1 MPLSTN
7 TNTMNKNMRYTE
19 EWFDEE
25 SNLSFDWEDFKA
37 IKERL
42 EHLPKMMDELNEL
55 LKSGERRKANSLAL
69 SMSHY
74 IYKTYDAIE
83 NDYQYMSW
91 GRADE
96 MVTY

>member
-1 MPLSTN
+1 
-7 TNTMNKNMRYTE
+7 MNENMQYTD
-19 EWFDEE
+19 EWFRDD
-25 SNLSFDWEDFKA
+25 SNRDFDWEDFKA

-55 LKSGERRKANSLAL
+55 VKSGERRKAYSLAYD
-69 SMSHY
+69 MSWYGH
-74 IYKTYDAIE
+74 KTYDAIE

-96 MVTY
+96 MITY